1 MSDLRMVIGGLIG
14 VLLMSVALIGYLAAT
29 GSPIPDVLQNIAVG
43 ALTALAGVLVRPR
56 DEERRHV
63 DRVTGRP

>member
-14 VLLMSVALIGYLAAT
+14 VLILAVALIGYLAAV
-29 GSPIPDVLQNIAVG
+29 GSGIPDVLQNVAVG

-56 DEERRHV
+56 D
-63 DRVTGRP
+63 TPGPL